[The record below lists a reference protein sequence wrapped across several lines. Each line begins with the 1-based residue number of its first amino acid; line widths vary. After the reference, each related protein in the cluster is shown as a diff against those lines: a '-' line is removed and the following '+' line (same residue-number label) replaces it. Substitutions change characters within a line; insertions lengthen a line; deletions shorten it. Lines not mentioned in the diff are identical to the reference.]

1 MALYAISDLHLAQ
14 SINKPM
20 DVFGS
25 NWEDYMTK
33 IKCNW
38 QEIVKD
44 DDYIIMPGDLSW
56 ATYLEQSYKD
66 FEYLNELPGIKI
78 ISKGNHDYWWT
89 TVNKLNKFIQQNQF
103 EKIIFLHNNYVMY
116 KQTAICGTRGWDCP
130 VSGIISAEDEKIYNR
145 ELQRLELS
153 IKSCLMNNPHEI
165 IAALHY
171 PPVNRYKDMNSGFIE
186 ILKKYQV
193 KKCIYGH
200 LHADSQKNAL
210 VGRYEDIDFYLV
222 ASDYVDF
229 SPVKL
234 LD

>member
-14 SINKPM
+14 SIDKPM

-25 NWEDYMTK
+25 NWENYMTK
-33 IKCNW
+33 IRSNW
-38 QEIVKD
+38 LEKVKD
-44 DDYIIMPGDLSW
+44 DDFIIMPGDLSW

-78 ISKGNHDYWWT
+78 ISKGNHDYWWS
-89 TVNKLNKFIQQNQF
+89 TVNKLNKFIKENSF
-103 EKIIFLHNNYVMY
+103 DKIIFLHNNCVMY

-130 VSGIISAEDEKIYNR
+130 TLDSASEEDEKIYKR

-153 IKSCLMNNPHEI
+153 IISCLSHKPAEI

-171 PPVNRYKDMNSGFIE
+171 PPVNRYKDMNSGFID
-186 ILKKYQV
+186 IFKKYQIT
-193 KKCIYGH
+193 KCIYGH

-210 VGRYEDIDFYLV
+210 VGQHEGIDFYLV
-222 ASDYVDF
+222 ASDYLDF
-229 SPVKL
+229 SPIKL